1 MREHDHDKA
10 RYRDHDIVF
19 IEASI
24 ILAIA
29 LAIVLAMIGKRQRS
43 RRSKRPDYKLESGHA
58 RNAHCTQVQDS
69 LREVHGGKFMN
80 VHRH

>member
-24 ILAIA
+24 VR
-29 LAIVLAMIGKRQRS
+29 AIVLTIVLSMIGKRQRS
-43 RRSKRPDYKLESGHA
+43 RRSKRPDYKLESGQA
-58 RNAHCTQVQDS
+58 RNA
-69 LREVHGGKFMN
+69 R
-80 VHRH
+80 